1 MVALIILSIVG
12 FILCGVLTIMWVAKK
27 NRRKET
33 SDWQVG
39 DLIIVNGED
48 DLIKLLGWSE
58 EGFYIEGDNGVHK
71 LEWVRFKYN
80 KSAIWRRNHK
90 SCEDYMNG
98 AKPGF
103 TPALNNEVSQSST
116 IDGKPI
122 DLLSE
127 VECQIYL
134 KKALES
140 ENYELAEAI
149 KKQMEKYR

>member
-1 MVALIILSIVG
+1 
-12 FILCGVLTIMWVAKK
+12 
-27 NRRKET
+27 
-33 SDWQVG
+33 
-39 DLIIVNGED
+39 
-48 DLIKLLGWSE
+48 
-58 EGFYIEGDNGVHK
+58 
-71 LEWVRFKYN
+71 
-80 KSAIWRRNHK
+80 
-90 SCEDYMNG
+90 MNG

-103 TPALNNEVSQSST
+103 TPALNNTVDSSST
-116 IDGKPI
+116 IDGKHI